1 MVHKLSEK
9 IHRGLWCMCMSMSI
23 HIKDEDGW
31 DDDEDWSDEIYN
43 L

>member
-1 MVHKLSEK
+1 MSIS
-9 IHRGLWCMCMSMSI
+9 IHIPI

-43 L
+43 D